1 MYAMLVPG
9 QTDTIAVSPSIV
21 RAEGVR
27 ISLGGDCVVCLT
39 AAQANDLCLK
49 LGYALQDAHM
59 AERDPTE
66 PLADSMHT
74 SGF

>member
-9 QTDTIAVSPSIV
+9 KTDAISVSPSIV

-49 LGYALQDAHM
+49 LGYALQDAQL

-66 PLADSMHT
+66 PLADSLHPT
-74 SGF
+74 GF